1 MANPQRDI
9 TLQEK
14 KNNTNGTNMLKFF
27 IYSFIGAFTFFI
39 PITINGTSTI
49 PLDHMVTFVEENFT
63 AAVPYYILLVIIFG
77 AVYPF
82 VNKSWNKDAVN
93 MGLSAFKVIGMIV
106 AFMLVFD
113 FGPAW
118 LFNPD
123 MGPFLFNS
131 LVTSVGILVPIGAVF
146 LALLVGYGLLEFIG
160 VIVQPIMRPV
170 WKTPGRSAIDAV
182 ASFVGSYSIGLLI
195 TNKVFKEGK
204 YTIKE
209 ATIIATGFSTVSA
222 TFMIVVA
229 NTLGL
234 MEIWNTYFWVTLVVT
249 FLVTAITVRI
259 WPLNKISEEYY
270 DGEGSPEEEVKG
282 SRVKAAWDQ
291 GMDAAENSLPIFKNV
306 WVNLKDGFIMAASI
320 LPSILSVGLLG
331 LILATY
337 TPVFDIL
344 GYIFYPFTW
353 LVQLPEPLLAA
364 KASAIEIA
372 EMFLPALLVVEA
384 SMVTKFM
391 IGVLSVSAIIFFS
404 ALVPCILSTE
414 IPVSIPKLIVIWIE
428 RTILTILIAT
438 PIAFLLL

>member
-1 MANPQRDI
+1 
-9 TLQEK
+9 
-14 KNNTNGTNMLKFF
+14 MLKFF